1 MLFISPRSRTQNCF
15 PPPIEGIERVTE
27 LKCLGVTLT
36 PNFSFT
42 THVTNTVNSCSG
54 NLFALYC
61 LRSKGLS
68 NDLLHTIF
76 QATTLS
82 RLLYASPFWWG
93 FLAAHDRDRLE
104 AFLRRA
110 KKAGFYSKISSFEDL
125 CASAD
130 HKMFNA
136 ILNNS
141 NHVLASLIP
150 PLNNHV
156 YLTRR
161 NVASRTFQLSTK
173 RTSLCDKNFIARMI
187 LDDAR
192 GLV

>member
-1 MLFISPRSRTQNCF
+1 MPLTD
-15 PPPIEGIERVTE
+15 GIERVLQ

-42 THVTNTVNSCSG
+42 VHISNIINSCSS
-54 NLFALYC
+54 NLFALYT

-68 NDLLHTIF
+68 NELLSNIF

-93 FLAAHDRDRLE
+93 FLASHDRDRLE

-110 KKAGFYSKISSFEDL
+110 RKAGFFSKLSTFEEM

-130 HKMFNA
+130 NKLFNA
-136 ILNNS
+136 ILINS
-141 NHVLASLIP
+141 SHVLAPLLP

-156 YLTRR
+156 YSTRR
-161 NVASRTFQLSTK
+161 NVSSRTFILPTRRTALS
-173 RTSLCDKNFIARMI
+173 DKNFIARMI

-192 GLV
+192 KAT

>member
-1 MLFISPRSRTQNCF
+1 MALSVTGVLGPEPDEDGYPAGLIYAATVS
-15 PPPIEGIERVTE
+15 IEGIERVTE
-27 LKCLGVTLT
+27 LKCLGITLS
-36 PNFSFT
+36 PNFSFSA
-42 THVTNTVNSCSG
+42 HISNVINSCAS

-68 NDLLHTIF
+68 NELLRIIF

-93 FLAAHDRDRLE
+93 FLTAHDRDRLE

-110 KKAGFYSKISSFEDL
+110 KKAGFYSRTFSFEEL

-130 HKMFNA
+130 HKLFNT
-136 ILNNS
+136 ILSNS
-141 NHVLASLIP
+141 NHLLARILP

-156 YLTRR
+156 HLTRR
-161 NVASRTFQLSTK
+161 NTTSRTFILSTK
-173 RTSLCDKNFIARMI
+173 RTSLQD
-187 LDDAR
+187 
-192 GLV
+192 